1 MAMKAGI
8 FNTRIEKVINL
19 GVQDTRHF
27 KLTFEPGVHFD
38 FDPGQFVNIIAQ
50 PPSSDKPIKRPYS
63 IDSPPYEKGY
73 IDLVWKRVE
82 GGVMTNYL
90 MTLKEGEKLT
100 VQGPLGRFGL
110 KKEPLPKRLA
120 FVATG
125 TGIAPFRSII
135 KQLFKEGTDRDV
147 WLIFGNRYETDI
159 LYDEEWK
166 DLAKEHSN
174 FHYISTVSRPQKWT
188 GEKDYVQKLLPKY
201 LRTSQDTHLYI
212 CGLTNM
218 ITEVQNAALQMGFP
232 KERII
237 FEKYD

>member
-1 MAMKAGI
+1 MKAGI
-8 FNTRIEKVINL
+8 FNTRIEKILDL

-27 KLTFEPGVHFD
+27 KLVFEPGTVFD

-50 PPSSDKPIKRPYS
+50 PPACEKPVKRPYS

-82 GGVMTNYL
+82 GGLMTNHL
-90 MTLKEGEKLT
+90 MTMKEGDSLT

-110 KKEPLPKRLA
+110 KKPLPARIV

-125 TGIAPFRSII
+125 TGIAPFRSMIQ
-135 KQLFKEGTDRDV
+135 QLFKDGTDRDV

-166 DLAKEHSN
+166 ELASKYSN
-174 FHYISTVSRPQKWT
+174 FHFVSTVSRPKQWK
-188 GEKDYVQKLLPKY
+188 GETAYVQHLLPKY
-201 LRTSQDTHLYI
+201 IPSPENTHLYI

-218 ITEVQNAALQMGFP
+218 ITEVQAKALEMGFA
-232 KERII
+232 KDQIF